1 MRRAWKIL
9 GSVSFKVV
17 EENHFV
23 SEFEH
28 NWERIQVLVGRPWIF
43 YGNLFVV
50 AEYDDF
56 TAASLMAFDKASF
69 WIRMYN
75 LPLACMNST
84 IGHQIGSIVGLVE
97 EVEANEGEMAWGEY
111 LRVRI
116 VIDLTK
122 PLDWGRKLTIKN
134 KSTWIANMKSFPVF
148 VTIVV

>member
-1 MRRAWKIL
+1 
-9 GSVSFKVV
+9 
-17 EENHFV
+17 
-23 SEFEH
+23 
-28 NWERIQVLVGRPWIF
+28 
-43 YGNLFVV
+43 
-50 AEYDDF
+50 
-56 TAASLMAFDKASF
+56 MAFDKASF

-84 IGHQIGSIVGLVE
+84 IGHQVGSTVGLVE